1 MSLDA
6 RDHIKFASSRMI
18 GCIDIV
24 KEEFDRLLISF
35 QVRFEK
41 ILSDKVKIR
50 RRSGG
55 YLFPSPRI
63 SLRMS
68 FAEKRSSVEGLLTDA
83 LA

>member
-1 MSLDA
+1 
-6 RDHIKFASSRMI
+6 MI

-50 RRSGG
+50 RRSSG
-55 YLFPSPRI
+55 YLFPSP
-63 SLRMS
+63 
-68 FAEKRSSVEGLLTDA
+68 G
-83 LA
+83 

>member
-1 MSLDA
+1 VCYRPAGYLSTS
-6 RDHIKFASSRMI
+6 RSNKFASNRMI

-55 YLFPSPRI
+55 YLFPSP
-63 SLRMS
+63 
-68 FAEKRSSVEGLLTDA
+68 G
-83 LA
+83 

>member
-1 MSLDA
+1 MSLSA

-55 YLFPSPRI
+55 YLFPSP
-63 SLRMS
+63 
-68 FAEKRSSVEGLLTDA
+68 G
-83 LA
+83 

>member
-1 MSLDA
+1 
-6 RDHIKFASSRMI
+6 MI

-41 ILSDKVKIR
+41 ILSDKVK
-50 RRSGG
+50 SGVG
-55 YLFPSPRI
+55 PADTSFHPRI
-63 SLRMS
+63 NLCMS

>member
-1 MSLDA
+1 
-6 RDHIKFASSRMI
+6 MI

-35 QVRFEK
+35 QVRFEEDIVWQVK
-41 ILSDKVKIR
+41 SDIVHRSPLSGPWNK
-50 RRSGG
+50 
-55 YLFPSPRI
+55 LC
-63 SLRMS
+63 MS